1 MKVSVVQSGNC
12 TQNVGEN
19 VAMLLE
25 LSKKA
30 AETKP
35 AKKAEKP
42 AEDTRSAMQKLADKF
57 RG

>member
-1 MKVSVVQSGNC
+1 LRTAPARS
-12 TQNVGEN
+12 
-19 VAMLLE
+19 
-25 LSKKA
+25 SKTVKA